1 MADDPAALAQ
11 LAHDAARS
19 HEHSQREIPA
29 VSPAPRDALR
39 VEDHS
44 QVERRQRSKLPSCS
58 SVPFL
63 ERRECQGCCADLLR
77 QQRELRQAVP
87 RSLYAVRQQRR
98 ALFEHHP
105 SRRRR
110 AATKRVTDIRVH
122 ERRSQVPGPTLRKN
136 RLPQRLTNFPNLN
149 HGQDTQKVYGY
160 AERLPTRVAAARSVR
175 AVR

>member
-11 LAHDAARS
+11 LAHDAAHS

-122 ERRSQVPGPTLRKN
+122 ERRSQVPGSHTAEKPPPGAFF
-136 RLPQRLTNFPNLN
+136 PQCGVEKKKKKTAPQAPQGPRE
-149 HGQDTQKVYGY
+149 G
-160 AERLPTRVAAARSVR
+160 
-175 AVR
+175 

>member
-11 LAHDAARS
+11 LAHDAAHS

-77 QQRELRQAVP
+77 QQRELRQAIP
-87 RSLYAVRQQRR
+87 RSLSAVRAQRR

-105 SRRRR
+105 SRPSESRQQTCDRHSR
-110 AATKRVTDIRVH
+110 ARKTVAGSGFPHCGKTASPGFFSVVWRGK
-122 ERRSQVPGPTLRKN
+122 EKKENGAAGAPGPQG
-136 RLPQRLTNFPNLN
+136 RLEET
-149 HGQDTQKVYGY
+149 
-160 AERLPTRVAAARSVR
+160 
-175 AVR
+175 